1 MTRSFMTRNLL
12 IVAFACVLAP
22 ALVSSAEKLN
32 VKTGLWETKSS
43 LQFSGMP
50 VPKELRQKLTPEQL
64 AKMRADLAAE
74 AAKGPIRETSRDCIT
89 AKDLENPFASSNTK
103 DCKQTIVNTTRTS
116 QEARLVCEGDY
127 KGTGVLKIQAPTP
140 ETMNGTLDIKMSDG
154 TETFTMKGTLSGRWV
169 SADCGDEDEGD
180 VDQDE
185 EPADD
190 EEEEE

>member
-1 MTRSFMTRNLL
+1 MTRNHLIATIACLL
-12 IVAFACVLAP
+12 VP
-22 ALVSSAEKLN
+22 ALTSGAEKLN

-74 AAKGPIRETSRDCIT
+74 AAKGPIRETSRDCVT

-116 QEARLVCEGDY
+116 QEARLVCDGDY

-140 ETMNGTLDIKMSDG
+140 EAMNGTLDIKMSDG

-169 SADCGDEDEGD
+169 SADCGEEDEGD
-180 VDQDE
+180 ADENE

-190 EEEEE
+190 EEDE